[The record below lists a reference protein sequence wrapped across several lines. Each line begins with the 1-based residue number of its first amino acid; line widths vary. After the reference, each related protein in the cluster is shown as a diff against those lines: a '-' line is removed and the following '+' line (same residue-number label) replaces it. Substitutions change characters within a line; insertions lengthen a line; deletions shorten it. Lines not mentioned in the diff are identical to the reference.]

1 MTLPIP
7 SMSAPCELSLNDVK
21 HDTMDMQC
29 EPIIL
34 GGVMAL
40 LQTTIDDEVKER
52 ADKVFAR
59 SGLTTAM
66 ATRVMVT
73 QVANTGISPFDGL
86 FSTPSSMALSDEV
99 RIAMLREEA
108 IEAGLIPDD
117 SFDASTMPTEIL
129 DLLEVTEEEVAL

>member
-1 MTLPIP
+1 MTLSIP
-7 SMSAPCELSLNDVK
+7 SMSTTCELSSDVMK
-21 HDTMDMQC
+21 PGIMDMQC
-29 EPIIL
+29 ESIGF
-34 GGVMAL
+34 GGIMAL

-86 FSTPSSMALSDEV
+86 FSTPSSRVISDEV

-129 DLLEVTEEEVAL
+129 DLLEVSEEEVAL